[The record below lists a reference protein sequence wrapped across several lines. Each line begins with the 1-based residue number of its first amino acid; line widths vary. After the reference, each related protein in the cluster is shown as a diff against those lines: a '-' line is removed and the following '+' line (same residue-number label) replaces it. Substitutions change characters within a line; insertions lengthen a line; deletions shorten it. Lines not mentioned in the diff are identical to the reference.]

1 MHIAKWIWCYKNFH
15 KKEKLS
21 NDESWIAS
29 IYVDAVKRL
38 AKNEKLQEEVNIIN
52 KKIEAKSNTEIN
64 KIWEESRQLSIDSWN
79 KIYKELNTH
88 FDVHIFES
96 EVEKPGKE
104 IALELVKNKI
114 AKKDDGATIIDLKKY
129 NLSVWV
135 LLRGDGT
142 VLYSAKDLALARKKF
157 KEYPCDNYIIA
168 VGDEQTL
175 HFKQLQKILE
185 LMNEKNHKKYNFLP
199 FGMVRFPT
207 GKMSSRTGNNVLYSD
222 FIKETKK
229 IAKTRI
235 QERSVKISK
244 SELEKRSLIVAISAI
259 KYSMLK
265 QDPKKSIIFDPSADV
280 AFEGDTGP
288 YLLYSYA
295 RANSIIKK
303 ANKTKKAIKIIDLKE
318 SEIALLKK
326 IDTFPDIIESA
337 YKSHVC
343 TRIKYY

>member
-1 MHIAKWIWCYKNFH
+1 
-15 KKEKLS
+15 
-21 NDESWIAS
+21 
-29 IYVDAVKRL
+29 
-38 AKNEKLQEEVNIIN
+38 
-52 KKIEAKSNTEIN
+52 
-64 KIWEESRQLSIDSWN
+64 
-79 KIYKELNTH
+79 
-88 FDVHIFES
+88 
-96 EVEKPGKE
+96 
-104 IALELVKNKI
+104 
-114 AKKDDGATIIDLKKY
+114 
-129 NLSVWV
+129 LSVWV
-135 LLRGDGT
+135 LLRSDGT

-235 QERSVKISK
+235 QERSEKISK

-265 QDPKKSIIFDPSADV
+265 QDPKKSIIFDPSADI

-337 YKSHVC
+337 YKSLAPNLIANYSYELSKQFNEFYHNCQVIGGIEEAFRLELVNSFK
-343 TRIKYY
+343 TTVKKSLDLLGIETLEKM